1 MLYSDKFDVDEMV
14 RNRISNSLDVLEY
27 SFDYHSIKYE
37 KKQKSL
43 IKLLYLN
50 YDEYRKIY
58 LIGKE
63 RRFL

>member
-27 SFDYHSIKYE
+27 SFGYHSIKYE

-43 IKLLYLN
+43 IKLC
-50 YDEYRKIY
+50 I
-58 LIGKE
+58 LIMMNI
-63 RRFL
+63 